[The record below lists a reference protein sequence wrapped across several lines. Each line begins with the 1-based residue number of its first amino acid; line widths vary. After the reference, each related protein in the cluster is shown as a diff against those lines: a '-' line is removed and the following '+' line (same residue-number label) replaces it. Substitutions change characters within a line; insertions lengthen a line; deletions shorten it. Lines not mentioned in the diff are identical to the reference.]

1 MSDDS
6 IEPGID
12 DQLIGDFLVERTTI
26 NLAHLTET
34 DMTICP
40 SFAAT
45 RKAVDSW
52 LFIQPR

>member
-26 NLAHLTET
+26 NLAHITET